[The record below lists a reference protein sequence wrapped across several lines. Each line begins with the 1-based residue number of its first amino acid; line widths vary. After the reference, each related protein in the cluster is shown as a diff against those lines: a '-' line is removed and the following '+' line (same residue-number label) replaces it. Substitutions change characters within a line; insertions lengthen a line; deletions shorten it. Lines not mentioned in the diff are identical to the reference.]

1 MVSSA
6 DTGSD
11 GGPSAMPSVRSS
23 SRMSGP
29 VLRCRM
35 RTRDAASLASA
46 MPLAYVG
53 KKINEV
59 FRT

>member
-1 MVSSA
+1 
-6 DTGSD
+6 
-11 GGPSAMPSVRSS
+11 
-23 SRMSGP
+23 
-29 VLRCRM
+29 M
-35 RTRDAASLASA
+35 RTSDAASLASA

>member
-1 MVSSA
+1 
-6 DTGSD
+6 
-11 GGPSAMPSVRSS
+11 
-23 SRMSGP
+23 
-29 VLRCRM
+29 M
-35 RTRDAASLASA
+35 RTRDAVSLASA